1 MKYIRW
7 ALVAGY
13 VYFILTQTIIDR
25 VAFVEPIIY
34 KGLFWEAQNGMW
46 RDIGL
51 NILLFIPLGFLVGGW
66 KGITIGFF
74 LSCCIEAIQYFGRL
88 GFCELDDILNNTIG
102 ASIGS
107 FLHYIV
113 DTVVVKRTKR
123 KDVKDI

>member
-25 VAFVEPIIY
+25 VAFVEPIY

-51 NILLFIPLGFLVGGW
+51 NILLFMPLGFLVGGW

-74 LSCCIEAIQYFGRL
+74 LSCYIEAIQYFGRL

-113 DTVVVKRTKR
+113 DTAVVKRTKR